1 MSSFLVASC
10 SFVKRDSLR
19 TYTLFLCFTALPWDC
34 FVTLRNILRIV
45 HNNGCTSKAPL
56 PPPVLI
62 KVHPSQTPPLLC
74 SLNFVDNWCTKS
86 HSGPRVRH
94 AKSWFVHP
102 MVIPCTLQPLGTLG
116 AHGNALHAVIAITK
130 FNPGGSQ
137 FYQRRRF
144 LTVFVLY
151 SIPILILNLP
161 KLSKHAVI
169 AITKFNPGG
178 SQFYQRRRFLT
189 VFVLYSIPILILNL
203 PKLISI
209 IFMYVIQPLSPGSR
223 KLIPILRAMNE
234 AVITIEQ
241 YRSITTSTCTVL
253 LLNAY
258 RVAAIKVIKG
268 ALHWR
273 DNRVTSMSPAFVVR
287 FAHAATK

>member
-1 MSSFLVASC
+1 MLNPANVVC
-10 SFVKRDSLR
+10 SQCYEVKIVDTAARRTSTFAMEQNSTVDAGRAKLTEAEDS
-19 TYTLFLCFTALPWDC
+19 
-34 FVTLRNILRIV
+34 
-45 HNNGCTSKAPL
+45 
-56 PPPVLI
+56 
-62 KVHPSQTPPLLC
+62 
-74 SLNFVDNWCTKS
+74 
-86 HSGPRVRH
+86 
-94 AKSWFVHP
+94 
-102 MVIPCTLQPLGTLG
+102 
-116 AHGNALHAVIAITK
+116 GND
-130 FNPGGSQ
+130 F
-137 FYQRRRF
+137 
-144 LTVFVLY
+144 
-151 SIPILILNLP
+151 
-161 KLSKHAVI
+161 AVI

-273 DNRVTSMSPAFVVR
+273 DNRVKSMSPAFVVR